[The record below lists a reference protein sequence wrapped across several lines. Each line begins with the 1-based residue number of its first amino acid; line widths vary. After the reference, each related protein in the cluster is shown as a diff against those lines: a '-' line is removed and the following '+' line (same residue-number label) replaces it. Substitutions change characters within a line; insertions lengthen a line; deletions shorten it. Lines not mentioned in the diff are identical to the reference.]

1 MKKGLLI
8 ILLILFIS
16 TACSNTSN
24 IEKGSVIKD
33 KTIETLL
40 NQYIEGYLNADSKR
54 ILDVIPDFVTITN
67 PYQYSQF
74 ALKESLSDDKE
85 KYGYDL
91 DITYEINEKT
101 LLDNVQ
107 LEKLNE
113 LISNAFKTNDKV
125 SECYSIYGSMTYYG
139 SKGSSEDD
147 LSAYYCKYNDKWYL
161 LMN

>member
-54 ILDVIPDFVTITN
+54 ILDVMPDFVTITN

-107 LEKLNE
+107 LEKLNVR
-113 LISNAFKTNDKV
+113 I
-125 SECYSIYGSMTYYG
+125 
-139 SKGSSEDD
+139 EDILEWFFYD
-147 LSAYYCKYNDKWYL
+147 LLWF
-161 LMN
+161 